1 MILILIQ
8 RSLVFGL
15 LNEKKNEEGKQGKY
29 LVKED
34 IRSAREMKHRE
45 GKGGNIWKG
54 KIAYYWR
61 RKKRKKILEE
71 GNILFMEGICKLNFW
86 IIIL

>member
-1 MILILIQ
+1 MA
-8 RSLVFGL
+8 LVFGL

-54 KIAYYWR
+54 KISYDWR
-61 RKKRKKILEE
+61 RKKGRKYWKKETSYLWREFA
-71 GNILFMEGICKLNFW
+71 N
-86 IIIL
+86 